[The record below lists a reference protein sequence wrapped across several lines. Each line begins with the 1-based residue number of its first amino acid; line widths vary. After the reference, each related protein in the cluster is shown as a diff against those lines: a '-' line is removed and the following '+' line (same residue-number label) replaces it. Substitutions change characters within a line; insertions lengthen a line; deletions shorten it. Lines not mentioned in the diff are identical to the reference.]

1 MKININKIMGNEN
14 YLLAT
19 VKHLEY
25 SLNDVEDYKE
35 LTPDEKKIISSK
47 MFNEIKM

>member
-1 MKININKIMGNEN
+1 MKIDINKIMGNKN
-14 YLLAT
+14 YLLAA

-25 SLNDVEDYKE
+25 YLNDVEDYKE
-35 LTPDEKKIISSK
+35 LTSDEKKIIGSE

>member
-1 MKININKIMGNEN
+1 MKININKIMGNKN
-14 YLLAT
+14 YLLAA

-35 LTPDEKKIISSK
+35 LTPDERKIISQD
-47 MFNEIKM
+47 MFDKIKK